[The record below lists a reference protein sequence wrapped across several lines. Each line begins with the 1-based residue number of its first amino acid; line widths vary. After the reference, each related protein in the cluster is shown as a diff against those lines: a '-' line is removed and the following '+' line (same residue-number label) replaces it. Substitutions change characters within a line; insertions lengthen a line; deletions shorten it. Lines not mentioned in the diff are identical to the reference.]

1 MADHYAPVFIHND
14 NSIDDFVGRDSNR
27 AESFG
32 R

>member
-14 NSIDDFVGRDSNR
+14 NSIDGSVGRDSNR